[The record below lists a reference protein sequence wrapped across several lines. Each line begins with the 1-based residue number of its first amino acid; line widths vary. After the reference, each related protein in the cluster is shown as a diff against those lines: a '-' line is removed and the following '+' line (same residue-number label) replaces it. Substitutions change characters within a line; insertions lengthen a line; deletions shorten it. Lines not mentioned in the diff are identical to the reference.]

1 MFGSVFQ
8 HTDLCHGRWNNSIC
22 LYRFVSVYKPIKI
35 IYYPSFIV
43 GIGGLGIIK
52 NICECELLWS
62 FGSRIVDTIVANNQA

>member
-52 NICECELLWS
+52 VRNDKLRVFVEGQFLDCKLHM
-62 FGSRIVDTIVANNQA
+62 